1 MKKTTFVAEIW
12 YNKYDTF
19 HTYILSI
26 CPVPFL
32 KLPRACRTV
41 LRKDI
46 QGRKRER
53 CHSEMGGYHLYH
65 KTQFNHGQPAPHPF
79 PLVFFFFR
87 LSILRHLLTVAIL
100 QLKCQDWHVLAS
112 PSTTPAVNS
121 CPCLIRAHIVPFHQ
135 ATFNFLRWQRMEE
148 KDISWILI

>member
-12 YNKYDTF
+12 YNKNDTF
-19 HTYILSI
+19 HTYILFI
-26 CPVPFL
+26 CPVSFL
-32 KLPRACRTV
+32 KLPRACRTI

-53 CHSEMGGYHLYH
+53 YHSEIGGDIIYITRPNLIRVNQSL
-65 KTQFNHGQPAPHPF
+65 T
-79 PLVFFFFR
+79 PLLLCLFR

-112 PSTTPAVNS
+112 PSTTPAVNT

-148 KDISWILI
+148 KEFISWILI